1 MCARLSFS
9 FHLFSLPA
17 LGDPAALGGDDAG
30 EDAEEEDWQEED
42 GQAQADGE
50 GDEGGDQRQGDDEEG
65 QGDQQDVAHA
75 PSKHPLE
82 ATVQGATI
90 LLLLSFMRSY
100 TENQI
105 TGNFHRRLTYKVGS
119 VSR

>member
-42 GQAQADGE
+42 GEAQADGE

-100 TENQI
+100 TE
-105 TGNFHRRLTYKVGS
+105 KVKTK
-119 VSR
+119 